1 MRVENDFVED
11 IRKYAGVNVTDKDIT
26 EKLLNQIVEG
36 LLCTID
42 DLESKIE
49 DLKQPYVSSSDEY
62 EYGY

>member
-1 MRVENDFVED
+1 MKVENDFVED
-11 IRKYAGVNVTDKDIT
+11 IRKYAGVNVEGKDIT

-42 DLESKIE
+42 DLESEIE